1 LCITGSRKAG
11 FFSLRLHYITWEV
24 KVTETVQISTLA
36 LGTVTQQAEGLYGA
50 FAGLLAVVAGVGLGG
65 YVWRRLSSAAKSV

>member
-1 LCITGSRKAG
+1 M
-11 FFSLRLHYITWEV
+11 
-24 KVTETVQISTLA
+24 TETVQISTLA